1 MSRNAANAVA
11 VALAFLLFCP
21 GVWAAKPT
29 RTISRPASPRFVASG
44 SSRRGSRHTDARSA
58 SSKRTDAHAS
68 RPRQARGDR
77 DAAADRKHGRGV
89 NSARTGRAEVA
100 EKRTGR
106 RRGTRV
112 RTAKDASDDPATPVR
127 ERRTRRRAHDGAAPP
142 VVETADKSPTPVRPD
157 TEAAADA
164 AQNMAA
170 VTHVIAP
177 MKSVEEEAA
186 SPLLIPSV
194 KVTSLYDSRGRL
206 IVPAPL
212 YGSHEI
218 LLHQNQMAERDG
230 LDRIRDDSNLDDLLR
245 QKKLV
250 ALPAGEMLQVDDR
263 LPQNRRYSR
272 PWTAAF
278 LSVLSR
284 DYYASFHQPLYV
296 TSAVRTVEVQQ
307 HLERVNGNA
316 APSTGETAS
325 PHLTGQ
331 AVDIAK
337 KGLTMTQIAW
347 LRTYLQ
353 PLIGEQKIDVEEEF
367 RQACFH
373 ISVYR
378 NFMPAVPHLTVAAAR
393 QPGES
398 RP

>member
-1 MSRNAANAVA
+1 MSRNAAIALA
-11 VALAFLLFCP
+11 GALAFLLFCP
-21 GVWAAKPT
+21 GLLAAKPT
-29 RTISRPASPRFVASG
+29 RTLSRPASPRFLASG
-44 SSRRGSRHTDARSA
+44 SARRGSHQREARA
-58 SSKRTDAHAS
+58 TTSKRNDAHTA
-68 RPRQARGDR
+68 RQRQERGNR
-77 DAAADRKHGRGV
+77 ATAANGRRSKG
-89 NSARTGRAEVA
+89 GRAEAA
-100 EKRTGR
+100 EVRGTK
-106 RRGTRV
+106 RRGARV
-112 RTAKDASDDPATPVR
+112 QVVRDASDSPATARNARRVHTR
-127 ERRTRRRAHDGAAPP
+127 ERRHYEAATQPEP
-142 VVETADKSPTPVRPD
+142 EVADTSRGIARPD

-164 AQNMAA
+164 TETATAL
-170 VTHVIAP
+170 THVIAP

-186 SPLLIPSV
+186 TPLLIPAV

-206 IVPAPL
+206 MVPAPL

-218 LLHQNQMAERDG
+218 LLHQNEMADRDG
-230 LDRIRDDSNLDDLLR
+230 LDRIRNDQNLEELLK

-250 ALPAGEMLQVDDR
+250 ALPASEMLEVDDR
-263 LPQNRRYSR
+263 LPENRRYSR

-278 LSVLSR
+278 LAVLSR

-316 APSTGETAS
+316 APSSGETAS

-373 ISVYR
+373 ISVYK
-378 NFMPAVPHLTVAAAR
+378 NFLPAVSRMTVAAER
-393 QPGES
+393 QPAES